1 MTVTC
6 CLTCDVNVRRNMAD
20 NVCSG
25 AVLDD
30 AACKC
35 AHDKGGGGSSSSSSS
50 KGLSG
55 CGSVHLS
62 ALGAAQ
68 GTADMPFVIDDDDD
82 DDNGGGGGGGIN
94 DDDNYD
100 AKALDL
106 HTAAVP
112 YQSAA
117 PTGL

>member
-1 MTVTC
+1 M
-6 CLTCDVNVRRNMAD
+6 
-20 NVCSG
+20 
-25 AVLDD
+25 
-30 AACKC
+30 
-35 AHDKGGGGSSSSSSS
+35 
-50 KGLSG
+50 
-55 CGSVHLS
+55 HLS

-68 GTADMPFVIDDDDD
+68 GTADMPVVIDDD

-94 DDDNYD
+94 DDDNDD

-117 PTGL
+117 QTGLQLGYAEPRHL